1 MSTLMVT
8 NISDVFFI
16 HIWWIP
22 LYMKLRGS
30 LMYLVITRTADTTC
44 SKDMF
49 LFSLWQLVFR
59 LVPHSFSPNKVH
71 STQGR
76 SLLRDRRSIFW
87 GSLSL
92 EEFLLCSWGLSSVVS
107 DYYVFGC
114 MLYFELRSLSQVL
127 LCFIPCGFQGQNI
140 VSIISMLGCS
150 FSDPTIYYTTY
161 NIWIILL
168 PLKTIR

>member
-1 MSTLMVT
+1 M
-8 NISDVFFI
+8 
-16 HIWWIP
+16 
-22 LYMKLRGS
+22 YRKLRGS
-30 LMYLVITRTADTTC
+30 LMYLIITEIVDTNC
-44 SKDMF
+44 SKDMC
-49 LFSLWQLVFR
+49 LFSLWHLVFR
-59 LVPHSFSPNKVH
+59 LVPHSFSPNQVH

-76 SLLRDRRSIFW
+76 SSLPARRSFFQ

-92 EEFLLCSWGLSSVVS
+92 DEFLLCSRVLSSTIC

-114 MLYFELRSLSQVL
+114 MLYFELISLSQGCCV
-127 LCFIPCGFQGQNI
+127 FQGQNI

-168 PLKTIR
+168 PSKNIR